1 MCKVKQF
8 MYISDP
14 RHPNHKE
21 FLRLTRE
28 GPNRKQGKK
37 AHLNRPKSPKGRFA
51 SYNPFTKDK
60 PKYSYVLGSPVRSI

>member
-1 MCKVKQF
+1 MLKVKPF

-28 GPNRKQGKK
+28 GPIGFKEKRSGN
-37 AHLNRPKSPKGRFA
+37 SKGVSNFA

-60 PKYSYVLGSPVRSI
+60 PKYSYVLGSPIRSI